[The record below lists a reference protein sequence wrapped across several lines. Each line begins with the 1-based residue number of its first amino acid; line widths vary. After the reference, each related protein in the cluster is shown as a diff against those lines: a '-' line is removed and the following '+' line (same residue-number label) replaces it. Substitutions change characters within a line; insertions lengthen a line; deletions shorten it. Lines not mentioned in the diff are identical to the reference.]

1 MRSAFMISLF
11 FLLVLVLMDGGFAQL
26 TLPRI
31 SPKASVSQTIG
42 ITDVTIDYCRP
53 GVKGRVIW
61 GELVPYNQPW
71 RTGANEATTISF
83 SSDVTIAGNKL
94 AKGKYAL
101 VTIPTPSEWT
111 VIFSKQTDMWGA
123 MGYKPEEDVL
133 RIQVKP
139 LPAEFTER
147 MLFYF
152 DNLTDNS
159 ADVILQWE
167 KMKVPFTIQVDV
179 NGMVMEQA
187 QKSIHW
193 RTPYQAANYAFE
205 NNLDLD
211 RAQKWL
217 EISKAI
223 EKNYWNTNLEARM
236 LEKQGKKKE
245 AIKLMEEAITMGKT
259 MPQPPFKPD
268 RDGSHAGEMEGE
280 IMDKP

>member
-1 MRSAFMISLF
+1 MRLVSMM
-11 FLLVLVLMDGGFAQL
+11 FLLIMLVLVVADSGLAQL

-31 SPKASVSQTIG
+31 SPKASVSQTVG
-42 ITDVTIDYCRP
+42 ITDITIEYCRP

-61 GELVPYNQPW
+61 GELVPYNEPW

-83 SSDVTIAGNKL
+83 SSDVMVAGNKL
-94 AKGKYAL
+94 VKGKYAL
-101 VTIPTPSEWT
+101 VTIPVAGEWT

-139 LPAEFTER
+139 VPAEFTER
-147 MLFYF
+147 MMFYF

-159 ADVILQWE
+159 ADAVLQWE
-167 KMKVPFTIQVDV
+167 KIKVPFTIQVDV

-187 QKSIHW
+187 QKSISW

-205 NNLDLD
+205 NNLDLAQ
-211 RAQKWL
+211 AQKWL
-217 EISKAI
+217 ELSKSM
-223 EKNYWNTNLEARM
+223 EKNFSNTALEARI

-245 AIKLMEEAITMGKT
+245 AIKVMEEAITMGKA
-259 MPQPPFKPD
+259 MSQPPYNIAD
-268 RDGSHAGEMEGE
+268 MEALLAKWKG
-280 IMDKP
+280 K

>member
-1 MRSAFMISLF
+1 MRLVSMM
-11 FLLVLVLMDGGFAQL
+11 FLLIMLVLVVADSSLAQL

-31 SPKASVSQTIG
+31 SPKASVSQTVG
-42 ITDVTIDYCRP
+42 ITDITIDYCRP

-61 GELVPYNQPW
+61 GELVPYNEPW

-83 SSDVTIAGNKL
+83 SSDVMVAGNKL
-94 AKGKYAL
+94 VKGKYAL
-101 VTIPTPSEWT
+101 VTIPVAGEWT

-139 LPAEFTER
+139 VPAEFTER
-147 MLFYF
+147 MMFYF

-159 ADVILQWE
+159 ADAVLQWE
-167 KMKVPFTIQVDV
+167 KIKVPFTIQVDV

-187 QKSIHW
+187 QKSISW

-205 NNLDLD
+205 NNLDLAQ
-211 RAQKWL
+211 AQKWL
-217 EISKAI
+217 ELSKSM
-223 EKNYWNTNLEARM
+223 EKNFSNTALEARI

-245 AIKLMEEAITMGKT
+245 AIKVMEEAITMGKA
-259 MPQPPFKPD
+259 MSQPPYNIAD
-268 RDGSHAGEMEGE
+268 MEALLAKWKG
-280 IMDKP
+280 K

>member
-1 MRSAFMISLF
+1 MRSVFI
-11 FLLVLVLMDGGFAQL
+11 LVLLSTFVLVVSDNAFAQL

-61 GELVPYNQPW
+61 GELVPYNEPW

-101 VTIPTPSEWT
+101 LTIPTAEEWT
-111 VIFSKQTDMWGA
+111 VIFSKQIDMWGA

-133 RIQVKP
+133 RIKVKP

-147 MLFYF
+147 MMFYF
-152 DNLTDNS
+152 NNITDNS
-159 ADVILQWE
+159 ADAVLQWE
-167 KMKVPFTIQVDV
+167 KIKIPFTIQVDV
-179 NGMVMEQA
+179 HGMVMEQA
-187 QKSIHW
+187 QKSISW

-205 NNLDLD
+205 NNLDLTK
-211 RAQKWL
+211 AQKWL
-217 EISKAI
+217 EVSKAV
-223 EKNYWNTNLEARM
+223 EKNYWNTNLEARL

-245 AIKLMEEAITMGKT
+245 AIKLMEEAITMGKA
-259 MPQPPFKPD
+259 MSQPPFNLAD
-268 RDGSHAGEMEGE
+268 MEALLTKWKE
-280 IMDKP
+280 K